1 MKESKILHVTSPA
14 PPPPP
19 PPCTPPQSTAQQS
32 ALARRSFRSA
42 PPPPPSIPIP
52 PAWFQPEPR
61 HHKAVKLTVNAISEL
76 RKVEDRQYINL
87 TQDFLVFSLSC
98 TAS

>member
-1 MKESKILHVTSPA
+1 MLHVTSPA
-14 PPPPP
+14 PLPPPP
-19 PPCTPPQSTAQQS
+19 HPALHHSPQPSSLRLQDGHS
-32 ALARRSFRSA
+32 DLR
-42 PPPPPSIPIP
+42 PPPPPSIP
-52 PAWFQPEPR
+52 PARTQPR

>member
-42 PPPPPSIPIP
+42 PPPPPPSIPIP

-76 RKVEDRQYINL
+76 RKVEDSI
-87 TQDFLVFSLSC
+87 
-98 TAS
+98 

>member
-14 PPPPP
+14 PPPP
-19 PPCTPPQSTAQQS
+19 TLHSTTVHSPAVCACKTVIQIC
-32 ALARRSFRSA
+32 A
-42 PPPPPSIPIP
+42 PPPPSIPIP

>member
-1 MKESKILHVTSPA
+1 MLHVTSPA
-14 PPPPP
+14 TLPPPP
-19 PPCTPPQSTAQQS
+19 TLHSTTVHSPAVCACKTVIQIC
-32 ALARRSFRSA
+32 A
-42 PPPPPSIPIP
+42 PPPPSIPIP

>member
-19 PPCTPPQSTAQQS
+19 PTLHSTTVHSPAVCACKTVIQIC
-32 ALARRSFRSA
+32 A
-42 PPPPPSIPIP
+42 PPPSIPIP

>member
-1 MKESKILHVTSPA
+1 MSRVQHPL
-14 PPPPP
+14 PPPHPALHHS
-19 PPCTPPQSTAQQS
+19 PQPSSLRLQDGHS
-32 ALARRSFRSA
+32 DLR
-42 PPPPPSIPIP
+42 PPPPSIPIP

>member
-1 MKESKILHVTSPA
+1 MSRVQHPL
-14 PPPPP
+14 PPPHPALHHS
-19 PPCTPPQSTAQQS
+19 PQPSSLRLQDGHS
-32 ALARRSFRSA
+32 DLR
-42 PPPPPSIPIP
+42 PPPPSIP
-52 PAWFQPEPR
+52 PAGTQPR